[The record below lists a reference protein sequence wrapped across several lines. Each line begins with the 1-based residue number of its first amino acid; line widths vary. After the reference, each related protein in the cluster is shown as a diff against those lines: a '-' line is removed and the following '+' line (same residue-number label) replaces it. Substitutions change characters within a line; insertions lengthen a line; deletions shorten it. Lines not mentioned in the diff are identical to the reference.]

1 MEILVG
7 KMAGFCYG
15 VNNAVTKTIEYLEK
29 SNKKLYCLGEIVHN
43 KQVVKELEEKGVT
56 FIDDVEHII
65 DLNKENKDITVVIRA
80 HGEPKSTYDLLEKNN
95 IEILDLTCPS
105 VLKIHKTV
113 EEYVN
118 MGYYI
123 FLIGQKNHPETIGTY
138 GFCKGK
144 CSIIENI
151 EDIDLSIKYVTE
163 NNFKKVLI
171 VAQTTFS
178 LEKFNKF
185 INKIKEFVNK
195 YNAVEKTNN
204 PMELEIKNT
213 ICNATKLRQEETN
226 EISKQVE
233 YMIIIGGKN
242 SSNTKKLYD
251 VSKENCN
258 NVILIETY
266 KELQNDDLIDKL
278 KKSQKVGIMAG
289 ASTPKKSI
297 DDVINILK
305 K

>member
-29 SNKKLYCLGEIVHN
+29 NNKKLYCLGEIVHN
-43 KQVVKELEEKGVT
+43 KQVVKELEEKDVT
-56 FIDDVEHII
+56 FIDDVEQII
-65 DLNKENKDITVVIRA
+65 DINKENKDITVVIRA

-105 VLKIHKTV
+105 VLTIHKTV
-113 EEYVN
+113 EKYAN

-144 CSIIENI
+144 SSIIENI

-163 NNFKKVLI
+163 NNLKKVLI

-185 INKIKEFVNK
+185 IDKIKEFVNK

-204 PMELEIKNT
+204 PIELEIKNT

-266 KELQNDDLIDKL
+266 KELQNEDLIDKL

>member
-15 VNNAVTKTIEYLEK
+15 VNNAVTKTMEYLEK
-29 SNKKLYCLGEIVHN
+29 SNKQVYCLGEIVHN

-56 FIDDVEHII
+56 FIDDVEQII
-65 DLNKENKDITVVIRA
+65 ELNKENKDITVVIRA
-80 HGEPKSTYDLLEKNN
+80 HGEPKITYDVLEKNN

-105 VLKIHKTV
+105 VLTIHKTV
-113 EEYVN
+113 EKYAN

-163 NNFKKVLI
+163 NNLKKVLI

-266 KELQNDDLIDKL
+266 KELQNEDLIDKI

>member
-65 DLNKENKDITVVIRA
+65 ELNKENKDITVVIRA

-95 IEILDLTCPS
+95 IETLDLTCPS

-113 EEYVN
+113 EKYAN

-144 CSIIENI
+144 SSIIENI

-163 NNFKKVLI
+163 NNLKKVLI

-185 INKIKEFVNK
+185 IDKIKEFVNK
-195 YNAVEKTNN
+195 YNTVEKTNN

-266 KELQNDDLIDKL
+266 KELQNEDLIDKI

>member
-1 MEILVG
+1 M
-7 KMAGFCYG
+7 
-15 VNNAVTKTIEYLEK
+15 
-29 SNKKLYCLGEIVHN
+29 
-43 KQVVKELEEKGVT
+43 
-56 FIDDVEHII
+56 
-65 DLNKENKDITVVIRA
+65 
-80 HGEPKSTYDLLEKNN
+80 
-95 IEILDLTCPS
+95 
-105 VLKIHKTV
+105 
-113 EEYVN
+113 
-118 MGYYI
+118 
-123 FLIGQKNHPETIGTY
+123 
-138 GFCKGK
+138 
-144 CSIIENI
+144 
-151 EDIDLSIKYVTE
+151 
-163 NNFKKVLI
+163 KKVLI

-185 INKIKEFVNK
+185 IDKIKEFVNK
-195 YNAVEKTNN
+195 YNTVEKTNN

>member
-56 FIDDVEHII
+56 FIDNVENII
-65 DLNKENKDITVVIRA
+65 ELNKENKDITVVIRA

-95 IEILDLTCPS
+95 IETLDLTCPS

-266 KELQNDDLIDKL
+266 KELQNEDLIDKI